1 MVTTVFGPSFSRELA
16 AAGLAG
22 LPVSWTD
29 DGDVLGRDNLE
40 SGQQALLDAVI
51 AAHDPAARTPEMV
64 DAVRDA
70 RLAAG
75 FDDAAETGKVYQ
87 CDPASVTNWTALTSA
102 AGFALSL
109 SAAPLPTYT
118 LITFDNSTIDLD
130 AEELFALMTARVM
143 PWVSATYMYARSL
156 KDQVLAGTPPGDIEA
171 GWP

>member
-16 AAGLAG
+16 IAGLAG
-22 LPVSWTD
+22 LPISWTD
-29 DGDVLGRDNLE
+29 DGNILGRDNLDP
-40 SGQQALLDAVI
+40 GQQALLDAVI
-51 AAHDPAARTPEMV
+51 AAHDPAAPTPEMV

-75 FDDAAETGKVYQ
+75 FDDAETGKVYQ

-109 SAAPLPTYT
+109 GAAPLPTYT
-118 LITFDNSTIDLD
+118 LITFDNSPIELG
-130 AEELFALMTARVM
+130 AEELFALMTERVM
-143 PWVSATYMYARSL
+143 PWVSATYFYARSL
-156 KDQVLAGTPPGDIEA
+156 KDQVLAGTPPDDINT